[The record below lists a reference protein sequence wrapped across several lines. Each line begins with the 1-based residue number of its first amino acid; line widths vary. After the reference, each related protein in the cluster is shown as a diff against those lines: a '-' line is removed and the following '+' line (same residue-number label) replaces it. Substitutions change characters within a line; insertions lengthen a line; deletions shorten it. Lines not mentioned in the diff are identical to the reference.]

1 MIVMKTPMTARTA
14 LSRRSFALA
23 TGAGLLATLAA
34 CSGTTGG
41 TGAASDG
48 GTSDG
53 GSAGGTLR
61 VMVTTYPTHYL
72 ASSIGGSLVSIEN
85 PVKPGVD
92 PHGLELSVQQVAQMS
107 TADLVLQIEH
117 YQSAVDTAI
126 SSQNLT
132 NVLNLNEHVTLLP
145 ASAAAEDETD
155 HGHDHDHDHAEDDHD
170 HDHDHGDIDPHFWHD
185 PLLMIEAATAIAARL
200 SEIAPEHKDAFAD
213 ALATLT
219 ATLTTLDEE
228 LSAAFGAV
236 SGTKAFITSHAAFT
250 YLAHRYDLTQIAIAG
265 IDPDTEPSTQRLLE
279 LSQLVQSKGLSTVF
293 FETTA
298 SPAVAETLAT
308 RSGVKAEELDNLET
322 QLDPAK
328 DYAEVMRNN
337 SAKLVASW
345 A

>member
-1 MIVMKTPMTARTA
+1 MTARTA

-34 CSGTTGG
+34 CSGTTSG

-48 GTSDG
+48 AASDG
-53 GSAGGTLR
+53 GSKAGALR

-72 ASSIGGSLVSIEN
+72 AASIGGSLVSIEN

-107 TADLVLQIEH
+107 TAGLVLQIEH

-126 SSQNLT
+126 SSQHLT

-155 HGHDHDHDHAEDDHD
+155 HDHDQAEDDHD

-200 SEIAPEHKDAFAD
+200 SEIAPEHKDAFAE

-236 SGTKAFITSHAAFT
+236 TSSKEFITSHAAFT
-250 YLAHRYDLTQIAIAG
+250 YLAHRYGLTQIAIAG

-322 QLDPAK
+322 QLDPTK

-337 SAKLVASW
+337 SVKLVASW